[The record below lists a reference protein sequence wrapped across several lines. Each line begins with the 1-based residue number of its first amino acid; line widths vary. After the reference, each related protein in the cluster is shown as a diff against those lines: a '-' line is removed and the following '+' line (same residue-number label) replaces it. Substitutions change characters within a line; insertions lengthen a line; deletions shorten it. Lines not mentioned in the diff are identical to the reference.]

1 LLTFPDDCSFD
12 PSANV
17 ITFPADRGGERILCR
32 LSLEALHDQ
41 VGLQGEETTAVLTAF
56 SEARDVAEEIA
67 IHKYENG
74 LIEPDGSVLVR
85 AADF

>member
-1 LLTFPDDCSFD
+1 MLTFPDDCSYD
-12 PSANV
+12 PNANL
-17 ITFPADRGGERILCR
+17 ITFAAERGGERILCR

-41 VGLQGEETTAVLTAF
+41 VGLQGEEATAVLTAF

-67 IHKYENG
+67 IHKYESG